1 MVWNLASMQDD
12 SLLLAFC
19 TRLVAS
25 TLTAF
30 EGLQYVG
37 IVEGRGF
44 RAWGSRVYSILGLE
58 LTA

>member
-1 MVWNLASMQDD
+1 MVWNLASMQGD
-12 SLLLAFC
+12 SLLAFC

-25 TLTAF
+25 ALTAF
-30 EGLQYVG
+30 EGLQQVG

-44 RAWGSRVYSILGLE
+44 RAWGSRVSSILGLE